1 VSWSL
6 LLLGLAKGVFG
17 IIVGTVGIF
26 FASRL
31 LARLRRRAGPDTDE
45 ALKRGNVAEAVL
57 EAAALLSFGIV
68 GQHAVTS
75 TFSAMDLLYRGQD
88 LELHMLGRFA
98 LYGLVHV
105 GVSLIAAVGALTI
118 GTWVFGR
125 LTRGVDELA
134 EVAKGN
140 IAPALVLGAV
150 MIVMAWMIAPGLQSV
165 LDGLLP
171 LPVLG
176 RDEVMAPS

>member
-1 VSWSL
+1 MSSSL
-6 LLLGLAKGVFG
+6 VLIGLAKAIFG
-17 IIVGTVGIF
+17 IIVGSVGIF

-31 LARLRRRAGPDTDE
+31 LARLRKRADTDE

-68 GQHAVTS
+68 GQHAITS
-75 TFSAMDLLYRGQD
+75 TFTAMDLLYRGHD
-88 LELHMLGRFA
+88 LQANMLGKFA
-98 LYGLVHV
+98 LYGLAHA
-105 GVSLIAAVGALTI
+105 GVALIAAVCALTV
-118 GTWVFGR
+118 GTWIFGR
-125 LTRGVDELA
+125 LTKGVDELA

-140 IAPALVLGAV
+140 VAPAIVLGTV

-171 LPVLG
+171 LPTLA
-176 RDEVMAPS
+176 RDEVVPPS

>member
-1 VSWSL
+1 MTSSL
-6 LLLGLAKGVFG
+6 VLLGIGKSVFG
-17 IIVGTVGIF
+17 IIVGSVGIF

-31 LARLRRRAGPDTDE
+31 LARLRRRAAPDIDE
-45 ALKRGNVAEAVL
+45 AVRRGNIAEAVL

-75 TFSAMDLLYRGQD
+75 TFSAMDLLYRGHDPQ
-88 LELHMLGRFA
+88 LHMLGQFA
-98 LYGLVHV
+98 LYGLAHA
-105 GVSLIAAVGALTI
+105 GVSLIAAVCSLTV
-118 GTWVFGR
+118 GTWIFGR
-125 LTRGVDELA
+125 LTRGVDEMA

-140 IAPALVLGAV
+140 VAPALVLGTV

-171 LPVLG
+171 LPTLG
-176 RDEVMAPS
+176 RDEVMPPS